1 MLQSQGSSALKRE
14 SSSSSSIY
22 ISVRFTPMASVSS
35 IVGAQCGDGNFTI
48 LLLSSF
54 PKFARSSER
63 AMLRDSSCIT
73 LVAPIVLSND
83 MEQALGS
90 PLALFMVLK
99 ASVQTL
105 MVPEVEGLD
114 ELEKCILMFKSQSV
128 HANCGCLDDLR
139 ETHNCADVPDL
150 PAC

>member
-1 MLQSQGSSALKRE
+1 MATSLSCCSRPFPSLQDHWKETMLH
-14 SSSSSSIY
+14 
-22 ISVRFTPMASVSS
+22 
-35 IVGAQCGDGNFTI
+35 
-48 LLLSSF
+48 
-54 PKFARSSER
+54 
-63 AMLRDSSCIT
+63 DSSCLT
-73 LVAPIVLSND
+73 LVALIILSND

-90 PLALFMVLK
+90 SATVSLPILRFFLALFMVLK

-105 MVPEVEGLD
+105 MDPEVEGLD